1 MFLNV
6 LIRVHPRHTIACAN
20 CRSWVVS
27 GPLEKT
33 YLESVPSSEFGTTT
47 DVRQAAGYDI
57 WLAAVLPEPAKTGSS
72 THIKNGDPEAAVVKK
87 AREAVPSPP
96 VL

>member
-1 MFLNV
+1 MQIL
-6 LIRVHPRHTIACAN
+6 TSEG
-20 CRSWVVS
+20 RSWIGS
-27 GPLEKT
+27 GSTVKS
-33 YLESVPSSEFGTTT
+33 YIESVPTSEFGATT
-47 DVRQAAGYDI
+47 DVRQAAGDGHVI
-57 WLAAVLPEPAKTGSS
+57 AIVLLSSAKTGSS

>member
-57 WLAAVLPEPAKTGSS
+57 WLAAVLPEPAKGLNRSPSGSGWL
-72 THIKNGDPEAAVVKK
+72 I
-87 AREAVPSPP
+87 
-96 VL
+96 